1 MAAEVNLIDVKA
13 LGQAKS
19 IDLAT
24 KMGKELD
31 GLFKVLNVTSKL
43 PLNIGAAVKTF
54 SYSIVESDKPNGDV
68 IEGDIIPLTKVE
80 RKVVDVGELT
90 FTKFRKST
98 SIEAIQAHGY
108 DVAIQETDEVVL
120 RYVQKKFK
128 AKFFGALEAA
138 LANGQR
144 TNKEVLTAK
153 NLQGALAVGRGNL
166 VALTDNDDLIA
177 FVNPQ
182 DTANHMA
189 DGLIVSNGAQFG
201 MNLLNNYVGV
211 QLVEDASVPKG
222 EIRMTTAQNLKVVFA
237 NPRGEIS
244 RAFPL
249 VTDETGFVGILHDIQ
264 AERLTADTV
273 YASAVTMYPEN
284 IDEVVKV
291 TIKAAEPTV

>member
-1 MAAEVNLIDVKA
+1 MGAEVNLIDVQA

-24 KMGKELD
+24 KMGNELN
-31 GLFKVLNVTSKL
+31 GLFKVLNITSKL
-43 PLNIGAAVKTF
+43 PLNIGSAIKTY
-54 SYSIVESDKPNGDV
+54 SYDIVESSKPNGDV
-68 IEGDIIPLTKVE
+68 AEGDIIPLTKVE
-80 RKVVDVGELT
+80 RKVVDIGELT

-108 DVAIQETDEVVL
+108 DIAIQDTDQVVL

-128 AKFFGALEAA
+128 QKFYSTLESALSSPE
-138 LANGQR
+138 R
-144 TNKEVLTAK
+144 TNTEQLTAK
-153 NLQGALAVGRGNL
+153 NLQGALAVGRANL
-166 VALTDNDDLIA
+166 VALTDSDDLIA
-177 FVNPQ
+177 FVNPK
-182 DTANHMA
+182 DVAKHMA
-189 DGLIVSNGAQFG
+189 EGLIVSNGSQFG
-201 MNLLNNYVGV
+201 IKLLNDYVGV
-211 QLVEDASVPKG
+211 RLVEDPEIMAG
-222 EIRMTTAQNLKVVFA
+222 EVRMTTSQNIKVVYA

-249 VTDETGFVGILHDIQ
+249 TTDETGFVGVLHDIQ

-291 TIKAAEPTV
+291 RIQEEPTV